1 MKSIRY
7 GRYTGEDFGLSTED
21 LLKALADFFLN
32 SGFDNPY
39 MRFSEFNQ
47 HTLEDLK
54 RALEDAILNGEMFDP
69 ERAEQIRKQL
79 ENMSGE
85 EIDQLLNR
93 LVQKLV
99 DEGYINTEPQ
109 NGGRGGE
116 GDGEVEV
123 QITDKSIDFLGYK
136 TLKDLLGSLGRSSFG
151 AHDTRDMATG
161 VEASGAS
168 KVYEFGDSMNLDV
181 NTTLF
186 SALSREGLKLPIN
199 LEYRDLHVH
208 QSEYQS
214 SCATV
219 LMLDCSHSMILYG
232 EDRFTPAKKVAMAL
246 AHLIRTQYPGDSLR
260 CVLFHDSAEELRI
273 EDLARVQVG
282 PYYTNTRD
290 GLILAQR
297 LLAQEKKDMK
307 QIIMITD
314 GKPSALTLE
323 DGRIYKNAFGLDPLV
338 ISRTLEEVSR
348 CKRQGILINTFMLAS
363 DYGLVNF
370 IQKVTELCRG
380 KAYFTTPY
388 TLGQYLL
395 MDYMNRK
402 TRTIHATPST
412 SCRRRCLRCAARCSN
427 SSFARRTS
435 SSTVI
440 RRRSLL
446 IFLKIAGSGPR

>member
-1 MKSIRY
+1 VKSVRY
-7 GRYTGEDFGLSTED
+7 SRYTGEDFGLSAED
-21 LLKALADFFLN
+21 LMRALADFFLE

-47 HTLEDLK
+47 HSLEDLK
-54 RALEDAILNGEMFDP
+54 RAIEQALARGEWFDP
-69 ERAEQIRKQL
+69 ERAEQVRQQL
-79 ENMSGE
+79 ENMSE
-85 EIDQLLNR
+85 AELDQLLSR
-93 LVQKLV
+93 MVQKLV

-109 NGGRGGE
+109 AGGAGE
-116 GDGEVEV
+116 GEEAKVEV
-123 QITDKSIDFLGYK
+123 KVTDKSIDFLGFK
-136 TLKDLLGSLGRSSFG
+136 TLKDLLGSLGHSSFG
-151 AHDTRDMATG
+151 AHDTRDLATG
-161 VEASGAS
+161 VETSGAA
-168 KVYEFGDSMNLDV
+168 KQYEFGDTLNLDIGQ
-181 NTTLF
+181 TLF
-186 SALSREGLKLPIN
+186 SAFRREGVKIPLN
-199 LEYRDLHVH
+199 LEYEDLHVH

-232 EDRFTPAKKVAMAL
+232 EDRFTPAKKVALAL

-273 EDLARVQVG
+273 EELARVQVG
-282 PYYTNTRD
+282 PYYTNTRE

-297 LLAQEKKDMK
+297 LLEQERKDMK

-323 DGRIYKNAFGLDPLV
+323 DGRIYRNAFGLDPLV

-348 CKRQGILINTFMLAS
+348 CKRKGILINTFMLAS

-402 TRTIHATPST
+402 TRTIH
-412 SCRRRCLRCAARCSN
+412 
-427 SSFARRTS
+427 
-435 SSTVI
+435 
-440 RRRSLL
+440 
-446 IFLKIAGSGPR
+446 